1 MTGFARAVLC
11 TAALVAATTACAQ
24 NPKPDNKAA
33 DAAAKGLG
41 APLAGFASQRIIV
54 LPVQLLRGDSLSWI
68 QPSGWTAFR
77 KELDDS
83 VASAI
88 SERGIGKGWA
98 YPADVLRQA
107 KRNVGYVGDPYS
119 IGAQPLR
126 GQNYRPA
133 DHIPPLMASNL
144 RAMIA
149 LGDARYALLPVE
161 IVFQRDG
168 ARQRAVLRLALVD
181 GRTGQF
187 AWVGEVASEPG
198 AEYSASILSVIAARV
213 ADLVIAR

>member
-1 MTGFARAVLC
+1 MTGFARVLLC
-11 TAALVAATTACAQ
+11 AAALFAGAKAGAQ
-24 NPKPDNKAA
+24 DTKEDRKAA
-33 DAAAKGLG
+33 QAAAQGLG
-41 APLAGFASQRIIV
+41 SPLAVFASQRVIV
-54 LPVQLLRGDSLSWI
+54 IPVQQLRGDSLSWI
-68 QPSGWTAFR
+68 QPSGWAAFR

-98 YPADVLRQA
+98 YPDDVVRQA

-126 GQNYRPA
+126 GRNYRPA

-149 LGDARYALLPVE
+149 LGDARYALIPVE

-187 AWVGEVASEPG
+187 GWVGEVASDP
-198 AEYSASILSVIAARV
+198 ATAYSASILSVIAARV
-213 ADLVIAR
+213 ADLVVAR

>member
-11 TAALVAATTACAQ
+11 AVALAATTTAGAQ
-24 NPKPDNKAA
+24 NSKQDKKAA

-54 LPVQLLRGDSLSWI
+54 MPVQLLRGDSLSWI

-88 SERGIGKGWA
+88 SERGIGRGWA
-98 YPADVLRQA
+98 YPADVVRQA
-107 KRNVGYVGDPYS
+107 KRNAGYVGDPYS

-126 GQNYRPA
+126 GQNYRPG
-133 DHIPPLMASNL
+133 DHIPALMASNL

-149 LGDARYALLPVE
+149 LADARYALIPVE
-161 IVFQRDG
+161 VVFQRDG
-168 ARQRAVLRLALVD
+168 AQQRAVLRLALVD
-181 GRTGQF
+181 GRTGLF
-187 AWVGEVASEPG
+187 DWVGEVPSDPAT
-198 AEYSASILSVIAARV
+198 AYSASILSLVAARV
-213 ADLVIAR
+213 ADLVVAR